1 MASSEP
7 TVGGRQ
13 KTVAE
18 SLRGATRTL
27 HKELNRLIV
36 SRLPLALPPQ
46 TVDPSVYAS
55 GILHIAPVYITFESL
70 WLEINEGLAN
80 QIPATNTAGQ
90 TIPQDPEPLAGGGST
105 SSPLP
110 GSGLP
115 GSARVSETVKTLL
128 RNLYVPGLSRS
139 EALKSD
145 LRQLTGWS
153 TEEVEEQL
161 QHISSTGAL
170 QKFTAIIQQ
179 SIRDKPHVLVAYTYI
194 LYMALFA
201 GGRFIRASL
210 ESAGDEFWD
219 RRASLPPLLA
229 NTGTQQGSTFVSLPA
244 QAQYSSSQFPLN
256 FFHFNTPRDGEDI
269 KEEFKQHLSDAE
281 SMLTR
286 LEIDDMVHEAV
297 VIFEEMHAVVHQLDE
312 RFTPLDARDGPLF
325 ALPSEPHRSRAAITK
340 QRSEQEAARGGHD
353 SYGYSHDDLE
363 SKIVIPHTPKKKTGR
378 SSEDSSS
385 STRSVRFVE
394 QTPPSEKRKRG
405 FSFDGQD
412 DDTLGTWVRSED
424 SILRTLLLVL
434 AYAAALMGFGL
445 IAAIT
450 ITSWWKGKPGSTTAA
465 AMVAVEAVAE
475 AVVGRND
482 MGL

>member
-219 RRASLPPLLA
+219 L
-229 NTGTQQGSTFVSLPA
+229 
-244 QAQYSSSQFPLN
+244 PLN